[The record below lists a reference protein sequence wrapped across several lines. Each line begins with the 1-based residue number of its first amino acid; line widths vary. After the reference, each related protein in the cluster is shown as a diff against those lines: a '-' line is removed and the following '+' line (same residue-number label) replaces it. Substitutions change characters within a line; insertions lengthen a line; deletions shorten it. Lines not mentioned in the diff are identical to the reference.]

1 MNNQAQALTTTIN
14 VSQNFASVVDGW
26 SWRASNA
33 GPSGSRIVDS
43 GVGAGKCLQLTGG
56 SLGHYEQLQFLGFL
70 DPHGSYSLSYS
81 IKADAGFATQLGDAG
96 WYLQFF
102 TASGETVRL
111 LVSNAASATTQFQ
124 PIGPVTLNCATLA
137 ATLGLNSHV
146 IKVGLLLVN
155 GKYQLNSTTA
165 ASLYVTDIVLS
176 GTSTAQPYRYD
187 ANGNVRAAPARN
199 LASLSYEPFSGLP
212 SLVTLTGVEAQNVRY
227 AYDAAGLRSAEVT
240 DYGNGQQQQTL
251 YLRDPM
257 GNLLMRRTT
266 NGGVESVTSYLPDR
280 AGLLA
285 AHQDGGDRYLVKD
298 YLGSSSVAVSATG
311 NAETNFQYGP
321 FGDLLAGPSS
331 DDLSYRYTGQ
341 EQDDT
346 LGIYNYNAR
355 LYDPALRRFLAAD
368 QTLQFATPYAYAGN
382 DPILFADPDGRDA
395 VITIDDARRR
405 IDINATIVF
414 FGRNASQAAAER
426 FQADILGKFHNN
438 FVYAIGRSN
447 YSVNFNVPVVYS
459 NITTAPEESLFRMGN
474 ATNYMELLYE
484 VGPRSFVRG
493 DWAGGRYY
501 RDVAVDPGLGAH
513 EFGHLLGLPDRYT
526 EQDPARQYWR
536 YYIYGNIADPTGYE
550 NNLMNSKT
558 GDVYQADIDSIIS
571 PAHWKHLFH
580 PLDDEKFST
589 NLTTTYYVTPK
600 YYYEAK
606 YRWNK
611 FKMDIYD
618 MASSFWPLAGLP
630 ILYFYWVNRPRRRHP
645 PLLPL

>member
-1 MNNQAQALTTTIN
+1 MTTGRRTAKGIALPKNNQLSTLRTSIN
-14 VSQNFASVVDGW
+14 LSQNFSTTVDGW

-33 GPSGSRIVDS
+33 GPSGSQIVDS

-56 SLGHYEQLQFLGFL
+56 SLGHYEELQFLGFL

-102 TASGETVRL
+102 IASGETVRL
-111 LVSNAASATTQFQ
+111 LVSNTAAATTQFQ

-165 ASLYVTDIVLS
+165 ASLYVTDITLS
-176 GTSTAQPYRYD
+176 GTSTAQSYGYD
-187 ANGNVRAAPARN
+187 ANGNVTAAPARN
-199 LASLSYEPFSGLP
+199 LALLSYEPFSGLP
-212 SLVTLTGVEAQNVRY
+212 SLVTLTGVDAQNVRY

-240 DYGNGQQQQTL
+240 DYGNGQQQKTL

-266 NGGVESVTSYLPDR
+266 SAGVESVTSYLPDR

-285 AHQDGGDRYLVKD
+285 AHNDGGDRYLVKD

-311 NAETNFQYGP
+311 NADTNFQYGP
-321 FGDLLAGPSS
+321 FGDLVAGPSS

-368 QTLQFATPYAYAGN
+368 PTLQFATPYAYAGN

-405 IDINATIVF
+405 IDINATVVF

-426 FQADILGKFHNN
+426 FQKDILSRWHNN
-438 FVYAIGRSN
+438 FVYPIGGSN
-447 YSVNFNVPVVYS
+447 YSVNFNVPVIYS
-459 NITTAPEESLFRMGN
+459 NIASAPDIWNSYGN
-474 ATNYMELLYE
+474 ATNYMELSYE
-484 VGPRSFVRG
+484 KGRSYVQSKVI
-493 DWAGGRYY
+493 GRYY
-501 RDVAVDPGLGAH
+501 RDVSIDAGLGAH
-513 EFGHLLGLPDRYT
+513 EFGHLLGLLDRYIEPGRT
-526 EQDPARQYWR
+526 
-536 YYIYGNIADPTGYE
+536 NLADPTGYE
-550 NNLMNSKT
+550 NNLMNSHRNGT
-558 GDVYQADIDSIIS
+558 VYQADIDSIIY
-571 PAHWKHLFH
+571 PAYWRHFVHSALV
-580 PLDDEKFST
+580 EEYVT
-589 NLTTTYYVTPK
+589 NVTTTYYVTPR
-600 YYYEAK
+600 YYGYWSTWFIAGSMVGLLGMIYGG
-606 YRWNK
+606 YRL
-611 FKMDIYD
+611 Y
-618 MASSFWPLAGLP
+618 SRVRRPLKSQEH
-630 ILYFYWVNRPRRRHP
+630 IV
-645 PLLPL
+645 